1 MKVEEV
7 ESTSPDLS
15 NVKTNKTRS
24 KKREFN
30 GYSIVTTL
38 VKEYKRTKDE
48 KILLEIVK
56 NLEGI
61 INTYT
66 LVCTPAEVMQQ
77 FFITP
82 HMKKFIGM
90 FLTQEERVNTTNKT
104 YLQAVQRIR
113 WILRYYTY
121 EDMYAKLV
129 EIIIEIVTKMKV
141 VGTCDCIYFIQKMVR
156 FKMYDLVMKFTKDA
170 GAHVQ
175 HLSSEAEEDA
185 DEDSLESFIK
195 TSNTNEQVDYEESL
209 IYEVFYRDI
218 GISILDN
225 NFDFC
230 KVLTQ
235 YEKFLLY
242 LKFGLTFSDKQ
253 INIILRH
260 VDDFNLVEDFEKLEE
275 KLYDISQEY
284 KNI

>member
-1 MKVEEV
+1 MEETP
-7 ESTSPDLS
+7 EINTPNLGDF
-15 NVKTNKTRS
+15 KANKNRS

-30 GYSIVTTL
+30 GYSIVTQL
-38 VKEYKRTKDE
+38 VKEYKKTKDE
-48 KILLEIVK
+48 AILLEIVK

-66 LVCTPAEVMQQ
+66 LICTPSECMQQ

-90 FLTQEERVNTTNKT
+90 FLTPDERVNTTNKT

-121 EDMYAKLV
+121 EDMYSKIV
-129 EIIIEIVTKMKV
+129 EIIIDIVTKMKV
-141 VGTCDCIYFIQKMVR
+141 VGTCDCIYFIQKMVK
-156 FKMYDLVMKFTKDA
+156 FKVYDLIMRFTKDA

-175 HLSSEAEEDA
+175 HLAETT
-185 DEDSLESFIK
+185 DEDGDSIDSLIQHSEDIGA
-195 TSNTNEQVDYEESL
+195 DYENML
-209 IYEVFYRDI
+209 IHGLFYDDI
-218 GISILDN
+218 NVAILND

-230 KVLTQ
+230 RVLSR

-242 LKFGLTFSDKQ
+242 LKFGLNFSDKQ
-253 INIILRH
+253 ITIILRH
-260 VDDFNLVEDFEKLEE
+260 TDDFDLAKDFEQLELKL
-275 KLYDISQEY
+275 LDISQEHLT
-284 KNI
+284 I